1 MGDRRGTTR
10 AESRARLARWF
21 PASDD
26 RGLSVPTNYVIMLAI
41 VAILA
46 SGLFVASSGYV
57 RGQQDQAVRAG
68 LEVAGNRLA
77 NDLAAADRLA
87 GATTAPGDLSVS
99 VDLPERV
106 AGSTYTVAID
116 TAGTTATITLTSAQP
131 EATVTVAVQT
141 NHPVAATSVSGGALV
156 IRYDPAAGSTLEVS
170 HA

>member
-1 MGDRRGTTR
+1 MRDHRGPVTTGYRPDRTR
-10 AESRARLARWF
+10 WL
-21 PASDD
+21 PTDDD
-26 RGLSVPTNYVIMLAI
+26 RGLSVPMNYVIMLAI

-46 SGLFVASSGYV
+46 SGLFVATSGYV

-87 GATTAPGDLSVS
+87 GATTAPGNLSVA

-106 AGSTYTVAID
+106 AGTTYTVAI
-116 TAGTTATITLTSAQP
+116 ATSGATVSVTLTSAQP
-131 EATVTVAVQT
+131 VATVTVTVET
-141 NHPVAATSVSGGALV
+141 THPVSATAVSGGPVV
-156 IRYDPAAGSTLEVS
+156 IRYDPAVGSTLEVS